1 MAGQSQFVQTIRGR
15 VTDRG
20 RDQVRGLLERWVTDL
35 APGASGWLG
44 STAGVA
50 DDGTFFAAVRFASPE
65 QARANSERPEQHQ
78 WWMEAAKLFDG
89 EVTFADCP
97 DAEQFGAGG
106 SDDAGFVQV
115 ISARVSDVE
124 EARRLGRRW
133 EEAAAAGT
141 MRGDVIGGIAGF
153 HDGDRTVQVVYF
165 TSEEAA
171 RAGESQPPPPEVAEL
186 MEQQQALMS
195 EVTYTDLREPWLH
208 SPR

>member
-1 MAGQSQFVQTIRGR
+1 MTVQTQFVQTIRGR

-20 RDQVRGLLERWVTDL
+20 RDDLRGMIDRWTTDL

-44 STAGVA
+44 TTAGVSG
-50 DDGTFFAAVRFASPE
+50 DGTFFAAVRFASE
-65 QARANSERPEQHQ
+65 AQARANSERPEQHQ

-89 EVTFADCP
+89 EVTFADCSGI
-97 DAEQFGAGG
+97 EQFGAGG

-124 EARRLGRRW
+124 EVRRLGRRW
-133 EEAAAAGT
+133 EEATSAET
-141 MRGDVIGGIAGF
+141 MRADVIGGIAGF
-153 HDGDRTVQVVYF
+153 HDGDRMVQVVYF

-186 MEQQQALMS
+186 MAQQQSLMS
-195 EVTYTDLREPWLH
+195 DVSFTDLADPWLY
-208 SPR
+208 STR